1 MTISFRSV
9 GKTREERVAQ
19 SIIQSSTPIGIK
31 TPMRFGVQ
39 EGIFAM
45 HFALVDQMHDNF
57 RNLVL
62 TNWGERLG
70 LYDFGANLRP
80 LCTEIVSQDD
90 FDGQAVD
97 RISGAVQRWMP
108 FITLETFE
116 SKTDRMNNRN
126 TAVVKLTIVYNI
138 PSLNVFQKALEV
150 TLYAI

>member
-19 SIIQSSTPIGIK
+19 SIIQSATPIGIK
-31 TPMRFGVQ
+31 TPLRFGNQ

-45 HFALVDQMHDNF
+45 HYALVDQMHDNF

-80 LCTEIVSQDD
+80 LTTELVSSDD
-90 FDGQAVD
+90 FDAQAIE
-97 RISGAVQRWMP
+97 RIAGAVQRWMP

-116 SKTDRMNNRN
+116 SKIDRLNNRN
-126 TAVVKLTIVYNI
+126 TAVIKITIIYNI
-138 PSLNVFQKALEV
+138 PSLSVFQKALEV